1 MEIGTSFDE
10 IIDLALISFKDYKL
24 DQLYSISIPDFKTLM
39 AGDVV
44 KSIPNFLYECKQN
57 LEDVDLINNVFASV
71 LTLSEKVIL
80 SDLTV
85 IQWMTT
91 KILDVTQLNNFLSDA
106 DFKMYSNANNLKEKI
121 NVQNILIERVNQNI
135 TKYSLKN
142 TDWTSW
148 NSGNYV

>member
-1 MEIGTSFDE
+1 
-10 IIDLALISFKDYKL
+10 
-24 DQLYSISIPDFKTLM
+24 
-39 AGDVV
+39 
-44 KSIPNFLYECKQN
+44 LYECKQN